1 MTYKNSPKVANKFY
15 CEKCDYVC
23 YKQSDYNKHLSTRK
37 HKRLTNTYNEVPK
50 NSNEYVCG
58 CGKSY
63 KHRQSLYSHKTKCN
77 YQQEETPKVK
87 TEDTSNT
94 DMANM
99 MNLFIMFLK
108 NLKQK

>member
-23 YKQSDYNKHLSTRK
+23 YKKSDYNKHLSTRK
-37 HKRLTNTYNEVPK
+37 HKRLTNTYNEVAK

-77 YQQEETPKVK
+77 YQKKLT
-87 TEDTSNT
+87 
-94 DMANM
+94 AAR
-99 MNLFIMFLK
+99 
-108 NLKQK
+108 